1 MNYYLS
7 KPVRFPFLLQRMSE
21 LLDNANQIQCLRRDS
36 LLEEEEKEEIKQET
50 QILIADDDSFSSGIL
65 KQLLEREKFKCF
77 QTFSMREVI
86 LITIHSL

>member
-36 LLEEEEKEEIKQET
+36 LLEEEKEEIKQET

-65 KQLLEREKFKCF
+65 KQMLERENIKCF
-77 QTFSMREVI
+77 QTFSMREVRF
-86 LITIHSL
+86 LTIH